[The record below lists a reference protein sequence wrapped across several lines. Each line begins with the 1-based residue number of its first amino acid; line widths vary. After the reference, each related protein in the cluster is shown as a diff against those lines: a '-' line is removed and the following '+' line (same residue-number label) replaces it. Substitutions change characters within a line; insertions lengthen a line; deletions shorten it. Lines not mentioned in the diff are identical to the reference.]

1 MFYIGL
7 EIDNEPYELEID
19 PDCIYLKCPKCGE
32 HLYGLVTMIRPSGD
46 LEQDKHIIIEL
57 CPNCRNRPTPEE
69 AQLQYAEK
77 AAAYFRKKTG
87 RPITGEQILSWAK
100 EGGAELILK
109 RIGRQFGKP

>member
-1 MFYIGL
+1 MHPISYGVHPILRFYQNGVL
-7 EIDNEPYELEID
+7 L
-19 PDCIYLKCPKCGE
+19 
-32 HLYGLVTMIRPSGD
+32 
-46 LEQDKHIIIEL
+46 
-57 CPNCRNRPTPEE
+57 PEE